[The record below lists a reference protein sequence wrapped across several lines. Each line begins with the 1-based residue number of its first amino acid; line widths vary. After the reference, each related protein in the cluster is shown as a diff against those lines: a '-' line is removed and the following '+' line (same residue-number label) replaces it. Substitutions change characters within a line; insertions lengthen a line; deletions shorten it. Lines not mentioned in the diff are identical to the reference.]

1 MKRQRLPCGKWFLD
15 KKRKNNEGVKEKSE
29 VTTRIQTPNVLHGD
43 LAFITLRYLNI
54 SY

>member
-1 MKRQRLPCGKWFLD
+1 MERQMTEKE
-15 KKRKNNEGVKEKSE
+15 KNNEGVKEKSE

-54 SY
+54 SYWTVKVLNI